1 MVTFVIGLALGA
13 VVGFIVG
20 FLVFR
25 NNAKRLQK
33 SELDIKNLFKKGGNN
48 AS

>member
-1 MVTFVIGLALGA
+1 MNIVISLFIGA

-25 NNAKRLQK
+25 NNATRFQK
-33 SELDIKNLFKKGGNN
+33 AEKDIIDVAEKFKDGV
-48 AS
+48 

>member
-1 MVTFVIGLALGA
+1 MSITIGVIIGL
-13 VVGFIVG
+13 VVGFVVG

-33 SELDIKNLFKKGGNN
+33 TELSIKDALKGGDKQ
-48 AS
+48 